1 MFPVTLHQRKFFF
14 PSLLPE
20 RPQSAQEMRSS
31 GQPVFF
37 EPPRQKSQY
46 PLAMTEPSAA
56 FLAKKRK
63 QKDETVL
70 KINLKRSLEKRRL
83 KEEWKI

>member
-1 MFPVTLHQRKFFF
+1 MFHVTHHQSQ
-14 PSLLPE
+14 PSSIVPE

-46 PLAMTEPSAA
+46 PLAMTEPSGA

-63 QKDETVL
+63 QKDKTVKENTL
-70 KINLKRSLEKRRL
+70 RRG
-83 KEEWKI
+83 